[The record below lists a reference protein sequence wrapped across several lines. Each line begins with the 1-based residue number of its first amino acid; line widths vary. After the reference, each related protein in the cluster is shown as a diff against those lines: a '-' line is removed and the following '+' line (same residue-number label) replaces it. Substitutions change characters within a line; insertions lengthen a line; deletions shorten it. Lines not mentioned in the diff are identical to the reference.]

1 MPAKTLR
8 RIVGRVLRSRWA
20 PRSLSRAWRPLPAAP
35 VPVAVPV
42 PVPAGPP
49 ALPPELPE
57 LEALATRDLWFFEH
71 FIKVPRIV
79 ATELVDLLPL
89 AESKILDF
97 GCGEGLMAKGLARFV
112 REVHGVDVMPDF
124 VGLED
129 RFDKMFGPG
138 NGFPKVSLKRVRAD
152 ECLAFETGT
161 FDGVFAWS
169 VFEHVADVP
178 FALGEIHR
186 VIRPGGAFFL
196 QIAPLYYSP
205 HGGHLRHI
213 LDEPWIHLKVSQDE
227 LFKRLRTGNF
237 ANVPAAHRDAGF
249 DERSSDDVCDMII
262 NGFHSLNRIT
272 VKELTEHVQK
282 AGFKIH
288 GLLTTQDSPYEIP
301 PGLLELYSPEDLLNE
316 QVVIVMT
323 R

>member
-20 PRSLSRAWRPLPAAP
+20 PCSLRRALRPSHAAQAAAP
-35 VPVAVPV
+35 APPV
-42 PVPAGPP
+42 P
-49 ALPPELPE
+49 LPPESPE
-57 LEALATRDLWFFEH
+57 LEALATHDLWFYEH

-79 ATELVDLLPL
+79 ATQLAELLPL
-89 AESKILDF
+89 KESKILDF

-124 VGLED
+124 VGVED
-129 RFDKMFGPG
+129 RFDRMFGPG

-152 ECLAFETGT
+152 EPLAFETGT

-186 VIRPGGAFFL
+186 VLRPGGAFFL

-213 LDEPWIHLKVSQDE
+213 LDEPWVHLKLSQEE
-227 LFKRLRTGNF
+227 LFKRLRTGSLD
-237 ANVPAAHRDAGF
+237 NVPAAHRDAGF
-249 DERSSDDVCDMII
+249 DERSVDSVCDMII
-262 NGFHSLNRIT
+262 DGFHSLNRIT

-282 AGFKIH
+282 AGFTTH
-288 GLLTTQDSPYEIP
+288 SFLTTQDSPYEIP
-301 PGLLELYSPEDLLNE
+301 PDLLELYSRDDLLNE